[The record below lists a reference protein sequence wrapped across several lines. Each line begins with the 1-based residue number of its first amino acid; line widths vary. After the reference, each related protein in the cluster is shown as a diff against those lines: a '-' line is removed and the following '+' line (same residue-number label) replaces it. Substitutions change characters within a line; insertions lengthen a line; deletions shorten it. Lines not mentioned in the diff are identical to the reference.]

1 MSFVVFVVVVIKM
14 NEMKNVYFVGEM
26 MRMTSSESSF
36 RKWCKEEF
44 PGCFVVKWPDFKVT
58 GLSHSA
64 GVPDF
69 LVVSGGRVWF
79 VEVKRWNARS
89 FTPAQ
94 KKVFNDIIMNGGVV
108 MVWVKERRG
117 FSYFN
122 YLP

>member
-1 MSFVVFVVVVIKM
+1 
-14 NEMKNVYFVGEM
+14 
-26 MRMTSSESSF
+26 MTCSESAF

-69 LVVSGGRVWF
+69 LVVWGGKVWF
-79 VEVKRWNARS
+79 VEVKKFNSRT

-94 KKVFNDIIMNGGVV
+94 KKVFKKIISNGGFVW
-108 MVWVKERRG
+108 VWVKLKRG
-117 FSYFN
+117 HSY
-122 YLP
+122 YRYEV